1 MNSLSCLGHVKRN
14 KDGHRE
20 PSPPLIVDIEFMIDR
35 SGSMYT
41 MEKETENGTREFV
54 KSQKEMANKTGIRT
68 YIRIQ
73 TFDNRVETMYGF
85 DGCDIIDT
93 PEIDINC
100 LIPRGTTRLI
110 DTACDG
116 LYAQEMRYKKYV
128 NGMAKEVKQLNP
140 TIIRIFALITDG
152 QDNEST
158 LFGSMDLNNLIIKQ
172 KEHGV
177 ICMFLGA
184 NQDAIHQGQQFGFD
198 AGYSLTYGSHGK
210 TATNALRAVSEQIT
224 RTCTGEK
231 STHFDDFQRS
241 SSVPVNNTDDREED
255 KLYRTMGLHR
265 C

>member
-14 KDGHRE
+14 KSGRRE
-20 PSPPLIVDIEFMIDR
+20 PAPPLIADIEFMIDR

-54 KSQKEMANKTGIRT
+54 KSQKEMANKTGIKT

-73 TFDNRVETMYGF
+73 TFDNRVETMRGF
-85 DGCDIIDT
+85 DGCDIRNV

-110 DTACDG
+110 DTACEG
-116 LYAQEMRYKKYV
+116 LYAQSRRYKKYV
-128 NGMAKEVKQLNP
+128 KGMPKEVKQLNP
-140 TIIRIFALITDG
+140 NIIRIFALITDG

-158 LFGSMDLNNLIIKQ
+158 LFGSMDLNKLIRKQ
-172 KEHGV
+172 RKQGV

-198 AGYSLTYGSHGK
+198 AGYSLTYGSQGK
-210 TATNALRAVSEQIT
+210 TASNALRAVSQQIT
-224 RTCTGEK
+224 RTCTGDN
-231 STHFDDFQRS
+231 STQFDDFQRTMS
-241 SSVPVNNTDDREED
+241 APVNNTNDREKD
-255 KLYRTMGLHR
+255 KLYRTIGLR
-265 C
+265 RS